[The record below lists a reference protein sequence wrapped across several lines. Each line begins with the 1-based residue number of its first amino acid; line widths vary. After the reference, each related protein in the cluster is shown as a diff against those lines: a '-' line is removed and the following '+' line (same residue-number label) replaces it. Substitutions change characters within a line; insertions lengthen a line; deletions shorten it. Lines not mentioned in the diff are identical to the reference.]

1 MPNAKIL
8 NFVRSA
14 SPRVPK
20 SAITDDGM
28 AISKLTAGDS
38 RSGVPRQ
45 REDGLAGKSSRCS
58 MPSSNMDL
66 VTGYD
71 SQMSPY
77 CCGFNKLPVH
87 CQIKCK
93 TFIFSLQQMMHCLL
107 KKL

>member
-14 SPRVPK
+14 FLRVPK
-20 SAITDDGM
+20 SATTGDGT
-28 AISKLTAGDS
+28 AISKLTAGAS

-45 REDGLAGKSSRCS
+45 REDGPAGKSSRCS

-66 VTGYD
+66 ETGYD

-77 CCGFNKLPVH
+77 
-87 CQIKCK
+87 
-93 TFIFSLQQMMHCLL
+93 
-107 KKL
+107 